1 MLASLGTVWTLARK
15 DLLLELRSK
24 DIVLAIVVFALLVIT
39 IFTFAIELTPSR
51 SRDVGPGVLWAAVAF
66 AGVLGL
72 NRSFAMEAEGST
84 LDGLMLTPV
93 SRELIFFGK
102 VLGNFIFITIAEIVI
117 FPVFEALFNIS
128 VLQVETIVIAL
139 LASIGFS
146 AVVTAF
152 AAVSVRVRSREIMLP
167 LLFLPTSVPLI
178 MAAVESTSI
187 VVNGGSWADFSD
199 WLQLAIMF
207 DVIFVI
213 ASAVLFQYVL
223 EE

>member
-1 MLASLGTVWTLARK
+1 MGAALATVWTLARK
-15 DLLLELRSK
+15 DLLLELRSR

-66 AGVLGL
+66 AGVLGI
-72 NRSFAMEAEGST
+72 NRSFAMEAEGDT

-102 VLGNFIFITIAEIVI
+102 SLANFIFITVAEIVI
-117 FPVFEALFNIS
+117 FPVFEALFNIN
-128 VLQVETIVIAL
+128 VLRIETIVIAL

-146 AVVTAF
+146 AVGTAF

-167 LLFLPTSVPLI
+167 LLFLPTVIPLI
-178 MAAVESTSI
+178 MAAVESTSV
-187 VVNGGSWADFSD
+187 VVNGGSWSGFSA
-199 WLQLAIMF
+199 WLQLAIAF

-213 ASAVLFQYVL
+213 ASAVLFQFVL

>member
-1 MLASLGTVWTLARK
+1 MLASLGTVLTLARK
-15 DLLLELRSK
+15 DLLLELRSR

-102 VLGNFIFITIAEIVI
+102 VLGNFTFITIAQIVI
-117 FPVFEALFNIS
+117 FPVC
-128 VLQVETIVIAL
+128 
-139 LASIGFS
+139 
-146 AVVTAF
+146 
-152 AAVSVRVRSREIMLP
+152 SRLC
-167 LLFLPTSVPLI
+167 
-178 MAAVESTSI
+178 STS
-187 VVNGGSWADFSD
+187 ACCKPKR
-199 WLQLAIMF
+199 L
-207 DVIFVI
+207 
-213 ASAVLFQYVL
+213 
-223 EE
+223 

>member
-1 MLASLGTVWTLARK
+1 MGASLATVWTLARK

-24 DIVLAIVVFALLVIT
+24 DIVLAIVVFALLVIA

-51 SRDVGPGVLWAAVAF
+51 ARDVGPGVLWAAVAF

-72 NRSFAMEAEGST
+72 NRSFAVEAEGDT

-102 VLGNFIFITIAEIVI
+102 VLGNFIFITIAQVVI

-139 LASIGFS
+139 LASLGFA
-146 AVVTAF
+146 AVGTAF

-167 LLFLPTSVPLI
+167 LSVPLI
-178 MAAVESTSI
+178 MAAVESTSA
-187 VVNGGSWADFSD
+187 VVDGGSWGDFSE
-199 WLQLAIMF
+199 WLQLAIAF
-207 DVIFVI
+207 DVIFMI
-213 ASAVLFQYVL
+213 ASAVLFQFVL

>member
-1 MLASLGTVWTLARK
+1 MGAALATVWTLARK
-15 DLLLELRSK
+15 DLLLELRSR

-39 IFTFAIELTPSR
+39 IFTFTIELTPTR
-51 SRDVGPGVLWAAVAF
+51 ARDVGPGVLWAAIAF

-72 NRSFAMEAEGST
+72 NRSFAIEAERDT

-102 VLGNFIFITIAEIVI
+102 VLGNFIFITVAEVVI
-117 FPVFEALFNIS
+117 FPVFEALFNIN

-146 AVVTAF
+146 AVGTVF
-152 AAVSVRVRSREIMLP
+152 AAMSVRVRSREIMLP
-167 LLFLPTSVPLI
+167 LLFLPTSIPLI
-178 MAAVESTSI
+178 MAAVESTSV
-187 VVNGGSWADFSD
+187 VVNGGSWGDFSE
-199 WLQLAIMF
+199 WLQLAIAF
-207 DVIFVI
+207 DVIFFI
-213 ASAVLFQYVL
+213 ASAVLFQFVL